1 MNHSAQQSLDS
12 VKPASEISVVRK
24 LRKVLF
30 ATGIGHF
37 VEWFD
42 FGLYGTLAAI
52 IGVQFF
58 QAGSPAVA
66 LLSSFAV
73 FGAGFIMRPLGGLYF
88 GSLGDRIGRQ
98 KVLATVILLTSGAT
112 FVMGLLPT
120 FSQIGIAATVLLVI
134 TRLIQ
139 GFAAG
144 GESSGATT
152 FLAEYAPVE
161 RRGYFTCWIDNF
173 GFMAFVAGSGLV
185 FLLTATLGEATMND
199 WGWRIPFL
207 IAGPLGL
214 VGLYLRKHLEDTP
227 EFLEM
232 VKSGKTE
239 ASPLRTAVTTA
250 WGALLFCV
258 GFVVIKAVGHWT
270 LQTFMPSYLSTEL
283 HYSKLDSYAITTIG
297 LFAIALMV
305 PFMGYLSDKF
315 GRKPLMLA
323 GCAGFILFTY
333 PAMMVMARGDMLS
346 AVLAML
352 LLGAFIA
359 AFDGACSAAM
369 AELFPT
375 SIRYGGMAIAYN
387 VAVAFFGGITPWF
400 SAYLIT
406 ATGNPFSPAWYVMGA
421 ALITFLTVLRA
432 KETAGLPLR
441 R

>member
-1 MNHSAQQSLDS
+1 M
-12 VKPASEISVVRK
+12 KPASEISVVRK

>member
-1 MNHSAQQSLDS
+1 MNNSAQQSLDN
-12 VKPASEISVVRK
+12 VASDREIPVARK
-24 LRKVLF
+24 LRKVLL

-58 QAGSPAVA
+58 QAESPAVA

-152 FLAEYAPVE
+152 FLAEYAPTA

-185 FLLTATLGEATMND
+185 FLLTATLGEATMSD

-232 VKSGKTE
+232 VKIGKTE

-250 WGALLFCV
+250 YGALLFCV

-283 HYSKLDSYAITTIG
+283 HYSKLDSYAITTVG
-297 LFAIALMV
+297 LFAIAVMV

-346 AVLAML
+346 AILAML

-400 SAYLIT
+400 SAYLMT
-406 ATGNPFSPAWYVMGA
+406 STGNPFSPAYYVMGA

-432 KETAGLPLR
+432 KETAGQPLR

>member
-1 MNHSAQQSLDS
+1 MNRTETLQAVS
-12 VKPASEISVVRK
+12 PAAEIPAARK
-24 LRKVLF
+24 LRKVLL
-30 ATGIGHF
+30 ATGVGHF

-52 IGVQFF
+52 IGMQFF
-58 QAGSPAVA
+58 HADSPGVA

-88 GSLGDRIGRQ
+88 GSLGDRVGRQ

-120 FSQIGIAATVLLVI
+120 FHQIGVTATVLLVM
-134 TRLIQ
+134 TRLVQ

-152 FLAEYAPVE
+152 YLAEYAPND

-185 FLLTATLGEATMND
+185 FILTASLGETAMND

-207 IAGPLGL
+207 VAGPLGW
-214 VGLYLRKHLEDTP
+214 VGLYLRQHLEDSP
-227 EFLEM
+227 EFKA
-232 VKSGKTE
+232 VVQSGKTE
-239 ASPLRTAVTTA
+239 SKPLRAAVTKA

-258 GFVVIKAVGHWT
+258 GFVVLKAVGHWT
-270 LQTFMPSYLSTEL
+270 LQTFMPGYLSTEL
-283 HYSKLDSYAITTIG
+283 HFSKLNAYAITTIG
-297 LFAIALMV
+297 LFGIAVLV
-305 PFMGYLSDKF
+305 PFMGWLSDKY

-323 GCAGFILFTY
+323 GCAGFILFSY
-333 PAMMVMARGDMLS
+333 PAMMVMAQGNMLS

-375 SIRYGGMAIAYN
+375 SVRYGGLSIAYN
-387 VAVAFFGGITPWF
+387 FAVAFFGGITPWF
-400 SAYLIT
+400 SVWLIG
-406 ATGNPFSPAWYVMGA
+406 ATGDRFSPAYYVMGA
-421 ALITFLTVLRA
+421 ALITFLTVLKA
-432 KETAGLPLR
+432 KETAGKPLKR
-441 R
+441 

>member
-1 MNHSAQQSLDS
+1 MNNSAQQSLDN
-12 VKPASEISVVRK
+12 VASDREIPVARK
-24 LRKVLF
+24 LRKVLL

-58 QAGSPAVA
+58 QAESPAVA

-152 FLAEYAPVE
+152 FLAEYAPTA

-185 FLLTATLGEATMND
+185 FLLTATLGEATMSD

-239 ASPLRTAVTTA
+239 ASPLRTAVKTA

-283 HYSKLDSYAITTIG
+283 HYSKLDSYAITTVG
-297 LFAIALMV
+297 LFAIAVMV

-346 AVLAML
+346 AILAML

-400 SAYLIT
+400 SAYLMT
-406 ATGNPFSPAWYVMGA
+406 STGNPFSPAYYVMGA

-432 KETAGLPLR
+432 KETAGQPLR

>member
-1 MNHSAQQSLDS
+1 MNNSAQQSLETATSDH
-12 VKPASEISVVRK
+12 EIPVVRK
-24 LRKVLF
+24 LRKVLL

-58 QAGSPAVA
+58 QAESPAVA

-152 FLAEYAPVE
+152 FLAEYAPTA

-185 FLLTATLGEATMND
+185 FLLTATLGEATMSD

-283 HYSKLDSYAITTIG
+283 HYSKLDSYAITTVG
-297 LFAIALMV
+297 LFAIAVMV

-400 SAYLIT
+400 SAYLMT
-406 ATGNPFSPAWYVMGA
+406 ATGNPFSPAYYVMGA

-432 KETAGLPLR
+432 KETAGQPLR

>member
-1 MNHSAQQSLDS
+1 MNRTETLQAVS
-12 VKPASEISVVRK
+12 PAAEIPAARK
-24 LRKVLF
+24 LRKVLL
-30 ATGIGHF
+30 ATGVGHF

-52 IGVQFF
+52 IGMQFF
-58 QAGSPAVA
+58 HADSPGVA

-88 GSLGDRIGRQ
+88 GSLGDRVGRQ

-120 FSQIGIAATVLLVI
+120 FHQIGVTATVLLVI
-134 TRLIQ
+134 TRLVQ

-152 FLAEYAPVE
+152 YLAEYAPND

-185 FLLTATLGEATMND
+185 FILTASLGETAMND

-207 IAGPLGL
+207 VAGPLGW
-214 VGLYLRKHLEDTP
+214 VGLYLRQHLEDSP
-227 EFLEM
+227 EFKA
-232 VKSGKTE
+232 VAQSGKTE
-239 ASPLRTAVTTA
+239 SKPLRAAVTKA

-258 GFVVIKAVGHWT
+258 GFVVLKAVGHWT
-270 LQTFMPSYLSTEL
+270 LQTFMPGYLSTEL
-283 HYSKLDSYAITTIG
+283 HFSKLNAYAITTIG
-297 LFAIALMV
+297 LFGIAVLV
-305 PFMGYLSDKF
+305 PFMGWLSDKY

-323 GCAGFILFTY
+323 GCAGFILFSY
-333 PAMMVMARGDMLS
+333 PAMMVMAQGNMLS

-375 SIRYGGMAIAYN
+375 SVRYGGLSIAYN
-387 VAVAFFGGITPWF
+387 FAVAFFGGITPWF
-400 SAYLIT
+400 SVWLIG
-406 ATGNPFSPAWYVMGA
+406 ATGDRFSPAYYVMGA
-421 ALITFLTVLRA
+421 ALITFLTVLKA
-432 KETAGLPLR
+432 KETAGKPLKR
-441 R
+441 

>member
-1 MNHSAQQSLDS
+1 MNRTETLQAVSSAAEI
-12 VKPASEISVVRK
+12 PAARK
-24 LRKVLF
+24 LRKVLL
-30 ATGIGHF
+30 ATGVGHF

-52 IGVQFF
+52 IGMQFF
-58 QAGSPAVA
+58 HADSPGVA

-88 GSLGDRIGRQ
+88 GSLGDRMGRQ

-120 FSQIGIAATVLLVI
+120 FHQIGVTATVLLVM
-134 TRLIQ
+134 TRLVQ

-152 FLAEYAPVE
+152 YLAEYAPND

-185 FLLTATLGEATMND
+185 FILTASLGETAMND

-207 IAGPLGL
+207 VAGPLGW
-214 VGLYLRKHLEDTP
+214 VGLYLRQHLEDSP
-227 EFLEM
+227 EFKA
-232 VKSGKTE
+232 VVQSGKTE
-239 ASPLRTAVTTA
+239 SKPLRAAVTKA

-258 GFVVIKAVGHWT
+258 GFVVLKAVGHWT
-270 LQTFMPSYLSTEL
+270 LQTFMPGYLSTEL
-283 HYSKLDSYAITTIG
+283 HFSKLNAYAITTIG
-297 LFAIALMV
+297 LFGIAVLV
-305 PFMGYLSDKF
+305 PFMGWLSDKY

-323 GCAGFILFTY
+323 GCAGFILFSY
-333 PAMMVMARGDMLS
+333 PAMMVMAQGNMLS

-375 SIRYGGMAIAYN
+375 SVRYGGLSIAYN
-387 VAVAFFGGITPWF
+387 FAVAFFGGITPWF
-400 SAYLIT
+400 SVWLIG
-406 ATGNPFSPAWYVMGA
+406 ATGDRFSPAYYVMGA
-421 ALITFLTVLRA
+421 ALITFLTVLKA
-432 KETAGLPLR
+432 KETAGKPLKR
-441 R
+441 

>member
-1 MNHSAQQSLDS
+1 MNRTETLQAVS
-12 VKPASEISVVRK
+12 PAAEIPAARK
-24 LRKVLF
+24 LRKVLL
-30 ATGIGHF
+30 ATGVGHF

-52 IGVQFF
+52 IGMQFF
-58 QAGSPAVA
+58 HADSPGVA

-88 GSLGDRIGRQ
+88 GSLGDRVGRQ

-120 FSQIGIAATVLLVI
+120 FHQIGVTATVLLVM
-134 TRLIQ
+134 TRLVQ

-152 FLAEYAPVE
+152 YLAEYAPND

-185 FLLTATLGEATMND
+185 FILTASLGETAMND

-207 IAGPLGL
+207 VAGPLGW
-214 VGLYLRKHLEDTP
+214 VGLYLRQHLEDSP
-227 EFLEM
+227 EFKA
-232 VKSGKTE
+232 VVQSGKTE
-239 ASPLRTAVTTA
+239 SKPLRAAVMKA

-258 GFVVIKAVGHWT
+258 GFVVLKAVGHWT
-270 LQTFMPSYLSTEL
+270 LQTFMPGYLSTEL
-283 HYSKLDSYAITTIG
+283 HFSKLNAYAITTIG
-297 LFAIALMV
+297 LFGIAVLV
-305 PFMGYLSDKF
+305 PFMGWLSDKY

-323 GCAGFILFTY
+323 GCAGFILFSY
-333 PAMMVMARGDMLS
+333 PAMMVMAQGNMLS

-375 SIRYGGMAIAYN
+375 SVRYGGLSIAYN
-387 VAVAFFGGITPWF
+387 FAVAFFGGITPWF
-400 SAYLIT
+400 SVWLIG
-406 ATGNPFSPAWYVMGA
+406 ATGDRFSPAYYVMGA
-421 ALITFLTVLRA
+421 ALITFLTVLKA
-432 KETAGLPLR
+432 KETAGKPLKR
-441 R
+441 

>member
-1 MNHSAQQSLDS
+1 MNHSSQQSLDS
-12 VKPASEISVVRK
+12 SLETSENRAVPK
-24 LRKVLF
+24 LRKVLL

-52 IGVQFF
+52 IGLQFF
-58 QAGSPAVA
+58 QAGEPSVA

-88 GSLGDRIGRQ
+88 GSLGDRIGRK
-98 KVLATVILLTSGAT
+98 KVLATVIMLTSGAT
-112 FVMGLLPT
+112 FLMGLLPT
-120 FSQIGIAATVLLVI
+120 YSQVGITATVLLVL
-134 TRLIQ
+134 TRLVQ

-152 FLAEYAPVE
+152 FLAEYAPTE

-185 FLLTATLGEATMND
+185 FLLTASLGEAAMTD

-207 IAGPLGL
+207 IAGPLGW
-214 VGLYLRKHLEDTP
+214 VGLYLRTHLKDSP

-232 VKSGKTE
+232 AKSGKT
-239 ASPLRTAVTTA
+239 ASSPLRMALTTA
-250 WGALLFCV
+250 WSALFFCV

-297 LFAIALMV
+297 LFAIAVMV

-323 GCAGFILFTY
+323 GCAGFILFTW
-333 PAMMVMARGDMLS
+333 PAMMLMARGDMLS
-346 AVLAML
+346 AVMAML

-359 AFDGACSAAM
+359 AFDGACTAAM

-375 SIRYGGMAIAYN
+375 RIRYGGISIAYN

-400 SAYLIT
+400 SAYLMT

-421 ALITFLTVLRA
+421 ALITFITVLRA
-432 KETAGLPLR
+432 KETAGQPLQR
-441 R
+441 

>member
-12 VKPASEISVVRK
+12 SKAASEISVVRK
-24 LRKVLF
+24 LRKVLL

-42 FGLYGTLAAI
+42 FGLYGTLAAV
-52 IGVQFF
+52 IGMQFF
-58 QAGSPAVA
+58 HAETPSVA

-120 FSQIGIAATVLLVI
+120 FSQIGIVATVLLVI

-144 GESSGATT
+144 GESAGATT
-152 FLAEYAPVE
+152 FLAEYAPAE

-185 FLLTATLGEATMND
+185 FLLTASLGETAMND

-207 IAGPLGL
+207 IAGPLGC
-214 VGLYLRKHLEDTP
+214 VGLYLRTHLEDSP
-227 EFLEM
+227 EFLEAA
-232 VKSGKTE
+232 KSGATTNT
-239 ASPLRTAVTTA
+239 PLRTAITTA
-250 WGALLFCV
+250 WGALFFCV

-297 LFAIALMV
+297 LFAIAVMV

-333 PAMMVMARGDMLS
+333 PAMMLMARGDMLS

-400 SAYLIT
+400 SAYLLT
-406 ATGNPFSPAWYVMGA
+406 ATGNPFSPAYYVMGA

-432 KETAGLPLR
+432 KETAGQPLR

>member
-1 MNHSAQQSLDS
+1 MTQPVEQSLGRADRQEEVMVS
-12 VKPASEISVVRK
+12 RK
-24 LRKVLF
+24 LRKVLL
-30 ATGIGHF
+30 ATGVGHF

-52 IGVQFF
+52 IGLQFF
-58 QAGSPAVA
+58 QAGDPSVA

-88 GSLGDRIGRQ
+88 GSLGDRVGRQ
-98 KVLATVILLTSGAT
+98 KILATVILLTSGAT

-120 FSQIGIAATVLLVI
+120 YHQIGITATVLLVI
-134 TRLIQ
+134 TRLVQ

-152 FLAEYAPVE
+152 FLAEYAPNA

-185 FLLTATLGEATMND
+185 FLLTALLGESAMSD

-207 IAGPLGL
+207 VAGPLGW
-214 VGLYLRKHLEDTP
+214 VGLYLRKHLEDSP
-227 EFLEM
+227 EFLAM
-232 VKSGKTE
+232 VKHGKTS
-239 ASPLRTAVTTA
+239 ATPLRTAVTTA

-270 LQTFMPSYLSTEL
+270 LQTFMPSYLSTQM
-283 HYSKLDSYAITTIG
+283 HFSKLDSYAITTIG
-297 LFAIALMV
+297 LFAIAVMV
-305 PFMGYLSDKF
+305 PFMGLLSDKY

-323 GCAGFILFTY
+323 GCGGFILFSY
-333 PAMMVMARGDMLS
+333 PAMMVMANGNMLS

-352 LLGAFIA
+352 MLGAFIA

-375 SIRYGGMAIAYN
+375 SIRYGGLSIAYN
-387 VAVAFFGGITPWF
+387 FAVAFFGGITPWF
-400 SAYLIT
+400 SVWLIT
-406 ATGNPFSPAWYVMGA
+406 ATGDQFSPAFYVMGA
-421 ALITFLTVLRA
+421 ALITFLTVMRA
-432 KETAGLPLR
+432 KETAGKPLKR
-441 R
+441 